1 MYIIETGRLRLRR
14 LTLSDREAVLSV
26 LLNKGVMSAMR
37 LPCSEEFAHEW
48 LQRQIDRY
56 ETHGP
61 ANWYAERREDGAFI
75 GIIGLIQTE
84 INDVACAE
92 LGYLIHPD
100 FQRQGYAYEGA
111 KACMEY
117 AFTALHADYITAS
130 VAADNM
136 PSVHL
141 AEKLGLFPI
150 QEQTYR
156 KGDQETIYIIYAL
169 NRPE

>member
-1 MYIIETGRLRLRR
+1 MYIIETDRLRLRR
-14 LTLSDREAVLSV
+14 LTLPDREAVLSV
-26 LLNKGVMSAMR
+26 LLNEGVMSAMH
-37 LPCSEEFAHEW
+37 LPCSEEFADEW

-56 ETHGP
+56 ETHGS

-84 INDVACAE
+84 INGVACAE

-136 PSVHL
+136 ASVRL

-156 KGDQETIYIIYAL
+156 KGDQETVYIIYAL
-169 NRPE
+169 NRSE